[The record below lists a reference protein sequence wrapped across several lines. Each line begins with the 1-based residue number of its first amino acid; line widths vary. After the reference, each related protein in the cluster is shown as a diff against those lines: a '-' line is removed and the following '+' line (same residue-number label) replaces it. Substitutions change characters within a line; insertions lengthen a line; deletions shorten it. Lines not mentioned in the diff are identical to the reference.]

1 MVQGNLKLSSSGKK
15 GSNNGSGKMKMSGKI
30 LKHIKKDKYTKV
42 GSTLKLPK
50 NGSKFRDKALE
61 DRFVSKEIGKQAEQR
76 TAAKLIQGGGKMLLK
91 DLVQK
96 GKELNKETRRSQ
108 VKKKLGRVEQK
119 LKELEVEAISKG
131 LV

>member
-1 MVQGNLKLSSSGKK
+1 MVQGSVKLSKSSSSG
-15 GSNNGSGKMKMSGKI
+15 SGRMKMSGKL
-30 LKHIKKDKYTKV
+30 LKQLKKDKYTKV
-42 GSTLKLPK
+42 GATLKLPK
-50 NGSKFRDKALE
+50 NGNKYRDKALE

-108 VKKKLGRVEQK
+108 VKKKLGRVEEK
-119 LKELEVEAISKG
+119 LKELENEAQQKG

>member
-1 MVQGNLKLSSSGKK
+1 MVQGSVKLSKSSSSSG
-15 GSNNGSGKMKMSGKI
+15 SGRMKMSGKL
-30 LKHIKKDKYTKV
+30 LKQLKKDKYTKV
-42 GSTLKLPK
+42 GATLKLPK
-50 NGSKFRDKALE
+50 NGNKYRDKALE

-108 VKKKLGRVEQK
+108 VKKKLGRVEEK
-119 LKELEVEAISKG
+119 LKELENEAQQKG

>member
-1 MVQGNLKLSSSGKK
+1 MVQGSLKLKGGSAGGGSSKSKI
-15 GSNNGSGKMKMSGKI
+15 SGKM
-30 LKHIKKDKYTKV
+30 LKQIKQNKYTKV
-42 GSTLKLPK
+42 GATLKLPK
-50 NGSKFRDKALE
+50 NGNKFRDHALE

-108 VKKKLGRVEQK
+108 VKKKLGRVEEK
-119 LKELEVEAISKG
+119 LKELENEAQQKG

>member
-1 MVQGNLKLSSSGKK
+1 MVQGSVKLSKSS
-15 GSNNGSGKMKMSGKI
+15 SSSGSGKMKMSGKL
-30 LKHIKKDKYTKV
+30 LKQLKKDKYTKV
-42 GSTLKLPK
+42 GATLKLPK
-50 NGSKFRDKALE
+50 NGNKYRDKALE

-108 VKKKLGRVEQK
+108 VKKKLGRVEEK
-119 LKELEVEAISKG
+119 LKELENEAQQKG

>member
-1 MVQGNLKLSSSGKK
+1 MVQGNFKLSKNPKVSSSLRAKVTGKK
-15 GSNNGSGKMKMSGKI
+15 
-30 LKHIKKDKYTKV
+30 LKQIKRDKHTKV

-50 NGSKFRDKALE
+50 DGNKFRDKALE

-108 VKKKLGRVEQK
+108 VKKKLGRVEEK
-119 LKELEVEAISKG
+119 LKELENEAQQKG